1 MSITYFKLFYNLYRK
16 GLKMYRRIRDLRED
30 EDKTQKEIGEILNM
44 SQTGYNQYEIGKND
58 IPTNVL
64 IKLAQ
69 YYRTSTDYILG
80 LTNEKRPYPRAKE
93 VET

>member
-1 MSITYFKLFYNLYRK
+1 
-16 GLKMYRRIRDLRED
+16 MYRRIRDLRED

-58 IPTNVL
+58 IPTTVL
-64 IKLAQ
+64 IKLAK

-93 VET
+93 FNIWKTNLKNF

>member
-1 MSITYFKLFYNLYRK
+1 
-16 GLKMYRRIRDLRED
+16 MYRRIRDLRED

-93 VET
+93 VETWKINGKSY